1 MQIFQDIAIDTL
13 MRSPA
18 AEDLRQ
24 AMETIATAQ
33 EHILALAR
41 SSDSTKLKLV
51 KIATVFQIFLID
63 TLASGKKMEE
73 LTEEDWKTI
82 TSKVSQY
89 AVMESGEQ
97 YSEFVF
103 TMYADYIDVSADS
116 LQEIISEQSVT
127 AIKELAGSIRY
138 NSDQFR
144 SGELQEGD
152 YIEGCL
158 WISLEAMIKLLSCY
172 LTAGFAEEFSYF
184 AQAASQL
191 AFEYGRIALFSKE
204 QALLKAYIENQ
215 YCLDEELEEQWKQYM
230 NELKMYS
237 ENFHGLIDAAFT
249 ANIHD
254 ALVNSAA
261 LARAAGVKEEEILLS
276 TEDIDDFF
284 LG

>member
-1 MQIFQDIAIDTL
+1 MQTVQDIAIDTL

-18 AEDLRQ
+18 AEDLRR

-41 SSDSTKLKLV
+41 SDDTTKLKLV

-63 TLASGKKMEE
+63 TLASGKKIKE
-73 LTEEDWKTI
+73 LTEEDWKAI
-82 TSKVSQY
+82 ASKVSQY
-89 AVMESGEQ
+89 AVLGSDEQ

-103 TMYADYIDVSADS
+103 MMYADYIDVSADS
-116 LQEIISEQSVT
+116 LQNIASEQSVA
-127 AIKELAGSIRY
+127 AIKELSVSIRY

-144 SGELQEGD
+144 AGELAEVD

-172 LTAGFAEEFSYF
+172 LTSGFAKEFSYF

-215 YCLDEELEEQWKQYM
+215 YRLDEELEGRWEQYI
-230 NELKMYS
+230 NELQMYS
-237 ENFHGLIDAAFT
+237 ENFKGLIDAAFS
-249 ANIHD
+249 ANIHE

-261 LARAAGVKEEEILLS
+261 LARAAGVKEEEILSS

-284 LG
+284 M